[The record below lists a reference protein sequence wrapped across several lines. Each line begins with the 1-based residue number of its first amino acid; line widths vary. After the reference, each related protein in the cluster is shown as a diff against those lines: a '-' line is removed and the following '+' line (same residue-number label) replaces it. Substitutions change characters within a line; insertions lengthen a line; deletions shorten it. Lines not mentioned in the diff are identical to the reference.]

1 MRVLPK
7 EPPPGPSDPTFW
19 QSPVRGPWMTAALG
33 SLLLPFVVL
42 VGFTGFMSHAAYNPN
57 LGMNQVVPRDGD
69 LDLLLFDWP
78 TGPSWLYAL
87 NQGLHTVVGIMVV
100 PLIFAKLWSVF
111 PKLFAWPPIAS
122 PAQALERI
130 SLLLLVGGAGFMWA
144 TGLTN
149 SQYFYPW
156 HFNFV
161 VAHYYGAWVF
171 LGALFVHVATK
182 FTTIRHAY
190 AERGVLKPL
199 MDDVAHTEPE
209 PHVPG
214 GLAPEVPEAP
224 TISRRGVLGLVGAS
238 SASLFLATAGQSV
251 GGPLR
256 SIAILAPRGRST
268 FPDGDFPIN
277 KTASLAAITPE
288 MVGPGYRLR
297 VGDREL
303 TLEELR
309 GDDPEHA
316 EAPDRLR
323 RGVVR
328 APHLDRRAA
337 PRPRRPGRRRR
348 RPGPAGHLLAA
359 PGRVPPD
366 HPVPRPGHG
375 RRRAPGPAG
384 RGEGPLHGPRLPRPH
399 HRPRAARGAQHEVGH
414 RAEGRAHVISLWKRA
429 YGESPLH
436 LLGQLVAFAIA
447 IYAFKQIIDVTSTDN
462 LNLAIW
468 FVAGA
473 LLHDILFVPIYL
485 VLDLLMRLGVQD
497 HAMRDLRVINHVRV
511 PVAISGVLLLTTFSL
526 ILGKNRGT
534 FARTAGVQQP
544 DFLARW
550 ALITAGVFLL
560 SALVYVARMRVAAGR
575 RAGAPAAVGT

>member
-1 MRVLPK
+1 MGLLPK

-277 KTASLAAITPE
+277 KTASLARISQD
-288 MVGPGYRLR
+288 MVGSSYRLQLS
-297 VGDREL
+297 GPSSMQLSREEL
-303 TLEELR
+303 LALPQHTQKLPIACVEGWSVRRTWTGVRLADLAEMAGLR
-309 GDDPEHA
+309 GDQG
-316 EAPDRLR
+316 L
-323 RGVVR
+323 
-328 APHLDRRAA
+328 
-337 PRPRRPGRRRR
+337 
-348 RPGPAGHLLAA
+348 
-359 PGRVPPD
+359 
-366 HPVPRPGHG
+366 
-375 RRRAPGPAG
+375 
-384 RGEGPLHGPRLPRPH
+384 
-399 HRPRAARGAQHEVGH
+399 Q
-414 RAEGRAHVISLWKRA
+414 VISLQERGA
-429 YGESPLH
+429 FRQTTLSHDQVMDPES
-436 LLGQLVAFAIA
+436 LLA
-447 IYAFKQIIDVTSTDN
+447 
-462 LNLAIW
+462 
-468 FVAGA
+468 
-473 LLHDILFVPIYL
+473 
-485 VLDLLMRLGVQD
+485 
-497 HAMRDLRVINHVRV
+497 LRVEGKDLSLDHGFPARV
-511 PVAISGVLLLTTFSL
+511 IVPALPGVHNTKWVAELKV
-526 ILGKNRGT
+526 
-534 FARTAGVQQP
+534 V
-544 DFLARW
+544 
-550 ALITAGVFLL
+550 
-560 SALVYVARMRVAAGR
+560 SA
-575 RAGAPAAVGT
+575 